1 MDDFDAAKQM
11 IVAAMGELEG
21 MRAELSALTTNVEDV
36 KAMLDDALRSVC
48 GLDVV
53 ADADRLIEARESKK
67 ELDKQQRIQGKS
79 YDF

>member
-53 ADADRLIEARESKK
+53 ADADRLIEAREAGG
-67 ELDKQQRIQGKS
+67 DKPKYLGGNR
-79 YDF
+79 DF

>member
-53 ADADRLIEARESKK
+53 ADADRLMGAKGAGG
-67 ELDKQQRIQGKS
+67 DKPKYLGGNR
-79 YDF
+79 DF

>member
-11 IVAAMGELEG
+11 ILAAMGELEG

-53 ADADRLIEARESKK
+53 ADADRLMGTKGAK
-67 ELDKQQRIQGKS
+67 EGGDKPKYLGGNR
-79 YDF
+79 DF